1 MVITWKP
8 HLMEKAI
15 DSGMY
20 QATLALDGLTDETHK
35 LTGKPV
41 DMHNVADKINAFR
54 KKDVLVHGFFVIGM
68 PGEKIEDI
76 QNGLEWVKT
85 LNFSSASFFIAQPY
99 PGAELYEVELAKGNI
114 KEEDGLRAVKAKSF
128 IKNLGITGE
137 FLEKTVNSFKKDYEK
152 IIKKREG
159 DGWKRRYDKHL
170 KRLTNPDLRLMVNT
184 RGEINING
192 PDGVL
197 IQLDKVEAD

>member
-1 MVITWKP
+1 
-8 HLMEKAI
+8 MEKAI

-20 QATLALDGLTDETHK
+20 HVTLALDGLTEETHK

-41 DMHNVADKINAFR
+41 DMNNVGDKIDAFR
-54 KKDVLVHGFFVIGM
+54 KRDVLVHGFFVIGM

-114 KEEDGLRAVKAKSF
+114 KEEDGLKVVKAKSF

-137 FLEKTVNSFKKDYEK
+137 FLEKTVRSFTIDYEK

-159 DGWKRRYDKHL
+159 DGWRNRYEKHFKRFS
-170 KRLTNPDLRLMVNT
+170 NPDLQLI
-184 RGEINING
+184 INPSEDISMLVQA
-192 PDGVL
+192 DS
-197 IQLDKVEAD
+197 IEAD